1 MGDRRFSGRVAL
13 ITGASSGIGAA
24 LARELAR
31 RGARVILAARR
42 LDRLNQ
48 LAADIRAAGGDA
60 EPVCCDVTRDGD
72 VERAVAV
79 AIARFGRL
87 DAVVANAGFGVSGP
101 MATLVVDDYRRQFET
116 NVLGVVRSAMAAAPA
131 LSERGGLLVIIGSVT
146 GFVAPPGSSA
156 YAMSKHAV
164 RALAQALHA
173 ELAPQ
178 GIAVLHVAPGFIDSE
193 IRKVDN
199 QGALHGSAPDPIPA
213 WLRMPAERAARV
225 IVAAMAH
232 RRRECIVTAHGR
244 AIVFL
249 GRHFPRLVA
258 HLLRR
263 AGPYRTQPGDA
274 AQLPG

>member
-1 MGDRRFSGRVAL
+1 MTGRRFSGRVAL
-13 ITGASSGIGAA
+13 ITGASAGIGAA

-31 RGARVILAARR
+31 QGASVVLTARR
-42 LDRLNQ
+42 LDRLEQ
-48 LAADIRAAGGDA
+48 VAAEIRAAAGAA
-60 EPVCCDVTRDGD
+60 EVVRCDVTRDGD

-79 AIARFGRL
+79 ALARFGRL
-87 DAVVANAGFGVSGP
+87 DVVVANAGFGVSAP
-101 MATLVVDDYRRQFET
+101 MAKLAVADYRRQFET
-116 NVLGVVRSAMAAAPA
+116 NVFGVLRTAMAAVPA
-131 LSERGGLLVIIGSVT
+131 LSDSAGTLVIIGSVT

-164 RALAQALHA
+164 RGLAQALHA
-173 ELAPQ
+173 ELEPQ

-199 QGALHGSAPDPIPA
+199 QGALHGDAPDPIPA
-213 WLRMPAERAARV
+213 WLRMPAARAARV
-225 IVAAMAH
+225 IAAAITG

-258 HLLRR
+258 LLLRR
-263 AGPYRTQPGDA
+263 VGPYRSQPGA
-274 AQLPG
+274 ARSLPE